1 MMQSLSEKI
10 IWITGAS
17 SGIGEAL
24 VKEFAAKG
32 CKIILTARREQEL
45 LRVQKEAG
53 LSGENSL
60 ILPLDLYHTENIA
73 ESVEKI
79 KQRFGGID
87 ILVCNAGIAQRF
99 SVNDSTMEVNRQ
111 IMELNFFSVIA
122 IAKSVLPTML
132 EKKSGRIVV
141 ISSVMGKISMPGSSM
156 YAASKHALHGFFDAL
171 RAEVYRDN
179 IGVTV
184 VCPGYIKTN
193 VSINAV
199 TAEGSAHG
207 KMDKGQE
214 KGMLPEK
221 CAKGIVKAVA
231 KGKNEFY
238 IGGKEM
244 LAITFSRLLPGLFL
258 ALIKR
263 VASKRH

>member
-1 MMQSLSEKI
+1 MQSFSGKTV
-10 IWITGAS
+10 WITGAS

-24 VKEFAAKG
+24 VKEFALQG
-32 CKIILTARREQEL
+32 CKIILTARRELEL

-53 LSGENSL
+53 LSNENSL

-73 ESVEKI
+73 KSVETI
-79 KQRFGGID
+79 KERFGGID

-99 SVNDSTMEVNRQ
+99 SVNDSTMEINRQ

-122 IAKSVLPTML
+122 IAKSVLPGML

-141 ISSVMGKISMPGSSM
+141 ISSLMGKLSMPGSSM

-171 RAEVYRDN
+171 RVEVYRDN

-199 TAEGSAHG
+199 TAEGGAHG
-207 KMDKGQE
+207 KMDNGQE

-221 CAKGIVKAVA
+221 CARGIVKAVA
-231 KGKNEFY
+231 NGKDEFY

-244 LAITFSRLLPGLFL
+244 LAITFSRLLPSLFL
-258 ALIKR
+258 AVIKR
-263 VASKRH
+263 VASKKK

>member
-1 MMQSLSEKI
+1 MQPFSGKV

-45 LRVQKEAG
+45 LRVQKQAG
-53 LSGENSL
+53 LSDENSL

-79 KQRFGGID
+79 NKRFGGID

-99 SVNDSTMEVNRQ
+99 SVNDSTMEINRQ

-122 IAKSVLPTML
+122 IAKSVLPGMI

-156 YAASKHALHGFFDAL
+156 YSASKHALHGFFDAL

-214 KGMLPEK
+214 TGMLPEK
-221 CAKGIVKAVA
+221 CARGIVNAVA
-231 KGKNEFY
+231 KGKDEFY

-244 LAITFSRLLPGLFL
+244 LAVTFSRLFPRLFL
-258 ALIKR
+258 SVVKK
-263 VASKRH
+263 VASKKK